1 MVDAERPFA
10 PDVDR
15 ARVPAHVALILDGNG
30 RWANAH
36 GLPRT
41 AGHAQGEPALF
52 DVIDGAI
59 DLGVGWL
66 TAYVFSTENWT
77 RDADEVDFLMEFNI
91 DLLQRRRDDM
101 HQKNVRIHFIGDRD
115 DPRVPERLRYEIET
129 AENKTRD
136 NTGLR
141 LVFAFNY
148 GGRAEIAAAAR
159 TLAAEASAGSLDP
172 MTIDAEAIGAR
183 LYLPEMP
190 DPDLVIR
197 SSGEMR
203 TSNFLL
209 WEAAYSEYIFTPTLW
224 PEFDRHVFAAC
235 VAEYQARDRR
245 FGGAVDLRADDGDRA

>member
-1 MVDAERPFA
+1 MVEPDSPFA
-10 PDVDR
+10 PEVDR
-15 ARVPAHVALILDGNG
+15 TRVPAHVALILDGNG
-30 RWANAH
+30 RWANAR

-52 DVIDGAI
+52 DVIEGAI
-59 DLGVGWL
+59 GLGVGWL
-66 TAYVFSTENWT
+66 TAYVFSTENWS
-77 RDADEVDFLMEFNI
+77 RDADEVAFLMEFNI
-91 DLLQRRRDDM
+91 DLLQRRRDEM

-115 DPRVPERLRYEIET
+115 DPRVPDRLRYEIET
-129 AENKTRD
+129 AENTTRD

-159 TLAAEASAGSLDP
+159 TLAAQARAGDLDP
-172 MTIDAEAIGAR
+172 AAIDPDAIGAR
-183 LYLPEMP
+183 LYLPDMP

-235 VAEYQARDRR
+235 IAEYQARERR
-245 FGGAVDLRADDGDRA
+245 FGGAVDRRTGDPGHA